1 MESLS
6 EPRQFGWR
14 KLKAKFMQTKL
25 TTRILPLAA
34 GAVMLGMM
42 GCMSTSDRTAGRVM
56 DDRGVSGRVKSALN
70 HDPVFKYE
78 DVDVRTYNG
87 VVQLSGWATTPDQVE
102 RASGIAQRVDG
113 VSGVINHISIKRTP
127 TGRSDG
133 YPYSKLADDPNYYGR
148 TNTLD
153 NPSRPVEPPLTPVNP
168 ADEPLPPPP
177 NTPNK

>member
-1 MESLS
+1 
-6 EPRQFGWR
+6 
-14 KLKAKFMQTKL
+14 
-25 TTRILPLAA
+25 
-34 GAVMLGMM
+34 MLGMT

-56 DDRGVSGRVKSALN
+56 DDNKVSSRVKSALN

-78 DVDVRTYNG
+78 DVDVRTYNS
-87 VVQLSGWATTPDQVE
+87 VVQLSGWATTADQVE

-127 TGRSDG
+127 TGRSDSNP
-133 YPYSKLADDPNYYGR
+133 YPKPADDPTYYGR

-153 NPSRPVEPPLTPVNP
+153 NPNRPVEPPLTPVEPPLTPVNP

>member
-1 MESLS
+1 
-6 EPRQFGWR
+6 
-14 KLKAKFMQTKL
+14 
-25 TTRILPLAA
+25 
-34 GAVMLGMM
+34 MLGMT

-56 DDRGVSGRVKSALN
+56 DDNKVSGRVKSALN

-133 YPYSKLADDPNYYGR
+133 NPYSKLADDPNYYGR

-153 NPSRPVEPPLTPVNP
+153 KTNTLDNPILIRTDIQAFQERIVDNVFWMEMANSVDVQLHLHFSRE
-168 ADEPLPPPP
+168 
-177 NTPNK
+177 

>member
-1 MESLS
+1 
-6 EPRQFGWR
+6 
-14 KLKAKFMQTKL
+14 
-25 TTRILPLAA
+25 
-34 GAVMLGMM
+34 MLGMT

-56 DDRGVSGRVKSALN
+56 DDNKVSSRVKGALN

-102 RASGIAQRVDG
+102 RATGIAQRVDG

-133 YPYSKLADDPNYYGR
+133 NPYSKLADDPNYYGR

-153 NPSRPVEPPLTPVNP
+153 NPSNPSRPVEPPLTPVNP

-177 NTPNK
+177 PNTPNK